1 MESLLFTMPLR
12 VRPFR
17 SPIGGIGGWFEWFN
31 GLGIHVDCVKILL
44 NANCKLDFRDNL
56 NRIPLDVADEVDKK
70 LDEPRKTH
78 LNQIRTLLTSK

>member
-1 MESLLFTMPLR
+1 MPLR

-17 SPIGGIGGWFEWFN
+17 SPIGGIGGRFEWFN

>member
-1 MESLLFTMPLR
+1 M
-12 VRPFR
+12 
-17 SPIGGIGGWFEWFN
+17 IYC
-31 GLGIHVDCVKILL
+31 LGIHVDCVKILL

>member
-1 MESLLFTMPLR
+1 M
-12 VRPFR
+12 
-17 SPIGGIGGWFEWFN
+17 
-31 GLGIHVDCVKILL
+31 DCVKILL

-78 LNQIRTLLTSK
+78 LNKIRTLLTSK